1 MGGLVSAMQWFAL
14 LAKLALPLSRWYGN
28 FYIVVLA
35 ILLWYKTHVF
45 TYTID
50 AVAEEAVVLFFFA
63 VLLHSRLALLGRGYG
78 TKRASI
84 LMLVTWLG
92 PVVAFIYGFHLSYQ
106 VYVLQLDVILASV
119 GLGSLMLEAVLI
131 AVLGLVL
138 ADNLAERLVLL
149 LGSGATVAAGVVL
162 GLLHLSL
169 ESSTA
174 FPDQDQPTTV
184 SMR

>member
-1 MGGLVSAMQWFAL
+1 MT
-14 LAKLALPLSRWYGN
+14 R
-28 FYIVVLA
+28 
-35 ILLWYKTHVF
+35 
-45 TYTID
+45 
-50 AVAEEAVVLFFFA
+50 
-63 VLLHSRLALLGRGYG
+63 
-78 TKRASI
+78 
-84 LMLVTWLG
+84 LG